1 MGGHMSE
8 SNTLEI
14 LKSALLLEIRGKA
27 FYKKAAENTEKQ
39 VVKDFFEKMAKDE
52 VSHVEILSE
61 QYRAYKQT
69 GKFKPRALDGSQE
82 KVAAAVLTEDLKA
95 SIAAAGFESAAVSAA
110 MGMEER
116 AIKLYSG
123 RAEEAEDPEEKALYE
138 WLAEWETEH
147 LEYLARID
155 KEITET
161 IWHDNSF
168 WPF

>member
-1 MGGHMSE
+1 MSG

-27 FYKKAAENTEKQ
+27 FYEKAAASADKQ
-39 VVKDFFEKMAKDE
+39 VVKDFFSKMAEDE

-61 QYRAYKQT
+61 QYRAYTQT
-69 GKFKPRALDGSQE
+69 GKFKPHALGSTHD
-82 KVAAAVLTEDLKA
+82 KVAAAVLTDDLKA

-116 AIKLYSG
+116 AIKLYAG
-123 RAEEAEDPEEKALYE
+123 QAEQADDPEEKALYK

-155 KEITET
+155 REVTET
-161 IWHDNSF
+161 IWQDNSF

>member
-1 MGGHMSE
+1 MSE

-27 FYKKAAENTEKQ
+27 FYEKAAASAGKQ
-39 VVKDFFEKMAKDE
+39 VVKDFFSKMAQDE

-61 QYRAYKQT
+61 QYRTYTQT
-69 GKFKPRALDGSQE
+69 GKFKPQALGDAHDR
-82 KVAAAVLTEDLKA
+82 VASAVLTDDLKA

-116 AIKLYSG
+116 AIKLYSQ
-123 RAEEAEDPEEKALYE
+123 RAGEADDPEEKALYK

-155 KEITET
+155 REVTET
-161 IWHDNSF
+161 IWQDNAF

>member
-1 MGGHMSE
+1 MSG

-27 FYKKAAENTEKQ
+27 FYEKAAAGADKQ
-39 VVKDFFEKMAKDE
+39 AVKDFFNKMAEDE

-61 QYRAYKQT
+61 QYRAFKKT
-69 GKFKPRALDGSQE
+69 GKFKPRALDGSQV
-82 KVAAAVLTEDLKA
+82 KVADAVISDNLKA

-116 AIKLYSG
+116 AIKLYSKQ
-123 RAEEAEDPEEKALYE
+123 AEDAEDPEEKALYK

-147 LEYLARID
+147 LEYLAKID
-155 KEITET
+155 REITET

>member
-1 MGGHMSE
+1 MSDA
-8 SNTLEI
+8 NTLEI

-27 FYKKAAENTEKQ
+27 FYEKAAASADKQ
-39 VVKDFFEKMAKDE
+39 VVKDFFTKMAEDE

-61 QYRAYKQT
+61 QYRAFKQNGT
-69 GKFKPRALDGSQE
+69 FKPRSLDGSQE
-82 KVAAAVLTEDLKA
+82 KVADAVLSEDLKA

-116 AIKLYSG
+116 AIKLYAG
-123 RAEEAEDPEEKALYE
+123 RAEDAEDPEERALYK

-147 LEYLARID
+147 LEYLAKID

-161 IWHDNSF
+161 VWHDNSF

>member
-1 MGGHMSE
+1 MSTT
-8 SNTLEI
+8 NTLEI

-27 FYKKAAENTEKQ
+27 FYEKAAASAEKE
-39 VVKDFFEKMAKDE
+39 VVKDFFNKMAEDE
-52 VSHVEILSE
+52 ISHVEILSE
-61 QYRAYKQT
+61 QYRAYKKT

-82 KVAAAVLTEDLKA
+82 KIATEVLTEELKA
-95 SIAAAGFESAAVSAA
+95 NIAAAGFESAAVSAA

-123 RAEEAEDPEEKALYE
+123 RAEKTDDPEEKALYE

-155 KEITET
+155 KEVTET
-161 IWHDNSF
+161 IWHDNAF

>member
-1 MGGHMSE
+1 MSD

-27 FYKKAAENTEKQ
+27 FYEKAAAGAEKQ
-39 VVKDFFEKMAKDE
+39 AVKDFFTGMAADE

-61 QYRAYKQT
+61 QYKAYKKT
-69 GKFKPRALDGSQE
+69 GKFQPRALDDTHEQ
-82 KVAAAVLTEDLKA
+82 VAAAVLTDELKA
-95 SIAAAGFESAAVSAA
+95 GIAAAGFESAAVSAA

-116 AIKLYSG
+116 AIKLYSQ
-123 RAEEAEDPEEKALYE
+123 RAEQASDPEEKALYQ
-138 WLAEWETEH
+138 WLAGWETEH
-147 LEYLARID
+147 LEYLAKID

>member
-1 MGGHMSE
+1 MSE
-8 SNTLEI
+8 SSSLEI

-27 FYKKAAENTEKQ
+27 FYKKAADSADNQ
-39 VVKDFFEKMAKDE
+39 VVKDFFNKMAEDE

-61 QYRAYKQT
+61 QYRAYKQN

-82 KVAAAVLTEDLKA
+82 KVAGAVLTDELKQN
-95 SIAAAGFESAAVSAA
+95 IAAAGFESAAVSAA

-116 AIKLYSG
+116 AIKLYSQ
-123 RAEEAEDPEEKALYE
+123 RAEEARDPEEKALYE

-155 KEITET
+155 REVTET
-161 IWHDNSF
+161 IWHDNEF

>member
-1 MGGHMSE
+1 MSE

-27 FYKKAAENTEKQ
+27 FYEKAAASADKQ
-39 VVKDFFEKMAKDE
+39 VVKDFFNKMAQDE

-95 SIAAAGFESAAVSAA
+95 SIAAAGFESAAISAA

-116 AIKLYSG
+116 AITLYSG
-123 RAEEAEDPEEKALYE
+123 RAKEAHDPEEKALYE

-155 KEITET
+155 KEVTET

>member
-1 MGGHMSE
+1 MSG

-14 LKSALLLEIRGKA
+14 LKSALLLEIRGKV
-27 FYKKAAENTEKQ
+27 FYEKAAASADKQ
-39 VVKDFFEKMAKDE
+39 VVKDFFSKMAEDE

-61 QYRAYKQT
+61 QYRAYKQS

-82 KVAAAVLTEDLKA
+82 KVAAAVLTEELKA

-138 WLAEWETEH
+138 WLAEWEIEH

-155 KEITET
+155 KEVTET

>member
-1 MGGHMSE
+1 MSDA
-8 SNTLEI
+8 NTLEI

-27 FYKKAAENTEKQ
+27 FYEKAAASADKQ
-39 VVKDFFEKMAKDE
+39 VVKDFFTKMAEDE

-61 QYRAYKQT
+61 QYRAFKQNGT
-69 GKFKPRALDGSQE
+69 FKPRALDGSQE
-82 KVAAAVLTEDLKA
+82 KVAAAVLSEDLKA

-116 AIKLYSG
+116 AIKLYAG
-123 RAEEAEDPEEKALYE
+123 RAQDAEDPEEKALYK

-147 LEYLARID
+147 LEYLAKID

-161 IWHDNSF
+161 VWHDNSF